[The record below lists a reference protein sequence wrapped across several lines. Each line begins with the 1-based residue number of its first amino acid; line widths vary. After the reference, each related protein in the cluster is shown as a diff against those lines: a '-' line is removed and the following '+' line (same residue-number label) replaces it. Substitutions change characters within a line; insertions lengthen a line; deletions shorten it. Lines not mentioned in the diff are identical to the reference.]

1 MIKNVSNILLP
12 LFLCS
17 CAQSEMKMTA
27 DLDSGLQIEQS
38 DEATD
43 YMGNEPNADETDYY
57 FIDVYPS
64 DAVEGVLPQTLKV
77 TQSELYNSK
86 IIVDLQP
93 TVTVSGYVYGYQI
106 LPTTEALPPG
116 ENIPLVGDI
125 SIEKKDYL
133 NKSTTGTDESGYFE
147 LEIPKSSNYQL
158 KIVPNNSAEIPFF
171 VENIDIGQS
180 QNVLDYELTPG
191 IPVFGFIQ
199 FEDSNGLLYD
209 DVQNLFEH
217 IQVRV
222 QDGTDGIVSDPLQV
236 TEEGFFLDPST

>member
-1 MIKNVSNILLP
+1 MNVATIKMIKNITNLFLV

-27 DLDSGLQIEQS
+27 DMDSGYPMEEA
-38 DEATD
+38 DEAVSD

-77 TQSELYNSK
+77 TQNELYNSK

-133 NKSTTGTDESGYFE
+133 NKSTTGTNEYGYFE
-147 LEIPKSSNYQL
+147 LEIPKSTNYQL
-158 KIVPNNSAEIPFF
+158 KIVPNDSAEIPFF

-180 QNVLDYELTPG
+180 QNALDYELTPG

-222 QDGTDGIVSDPLQV
+222 QDGTD
-236 TEEGFFLDPST
+236 